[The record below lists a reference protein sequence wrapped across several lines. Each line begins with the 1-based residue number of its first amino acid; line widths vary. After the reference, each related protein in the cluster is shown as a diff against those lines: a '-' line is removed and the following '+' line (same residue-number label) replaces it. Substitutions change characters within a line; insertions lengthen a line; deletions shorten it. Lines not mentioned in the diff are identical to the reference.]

1 MPVAVV
7 FIIFVVC
14 LVIAIPVSIS
24 LGIVSVLPGAFD
36 ASFTASATYVIRS
49 MLGGLDSFPLLAVPM
64 FVLSGI
70 IMAKGGISKK
80 LFDVFAF
87 FMGKWTA
94 GMPCAVIVTCL
105 FYGAISG
112 SAPATV
118 AAVGSMTIPILLEL
132 GYDKKFA
139 TAVVAVAGGLGVI
152 IPPSIPFIM
161 YGMASGASVSDL
173 FLAGIIPGLL
183 IGALLMVYAVYYC
196 KKHGEDKEK
205 IHQVVGELHK
215 KGILAVL
222 KESFFALLSP
232 VIILGCIYSGV
243 ASPTEAAVI
252 SVFYAL
258 LVSMFVYKSIQAKDI
273 RKMMVEAIRTFAPIL
288 FILATSVA
296 FSRVLTLMQVPQTIS
311 GWILSH
317 FTNPVVLL
325 LVINGFLLLVGMVM
339 DTTPAI
345 LILAPIL
352 LPIVTQI
359 GMDPIQF
366 GIIMVVNLAIGFVT
380 PPIGVNLFVASSL
393 VDIPVMEI
401 AKKAMPMIAYFLIAL
416 LLITFV
422 PFLSGCARQNVE
434 SEQRY
439 AWPLAT
445 ASPEDTVTQIYAEKF
460 AEEVLR
466 LSDGSMKIQVYPNS
480 VLGGDRE
487 LLESCYDGDIP
498 FVVQNTAPQVNF
510 IPDTAVFDAPCA
522 FDKLEDVRTVVD
534 EPEFLEMM
542 RQKYR
547 DAGYELL
554 GYSDQ
559 GFRVMSTNKGVE
571 TLSDFKGQKIRT
583 MENSYHMDF
592 WKLVDANPTPMSFSE
607 VYIGLQQNT
616 IDAQEN
622 PYEVIVSNRLY
633 EQQDYVVET
642 NHLPH
647 LLSLIVSEEFF
658 QGLSEEEQEILQ
670 EAGEIAKEYSRKAS
684 DERIS
689 ERIETIEESGT
700 QVIKLSDDLHQQ
712 LAERSQQVYQEIRE
726 NVSEEVVEKYL
737 QDVHD

>member
-7 FIIFVVC
+7 FLIFVVC

-36 ASFTASATYVIRS
+36 PSFTASATYVIRS

-196 KKHGEDKEK
+196 KKNGEDKEK
-205 IHQVVGELHK
+205 ICQVVGELHK
-215 KGILAVL
+215 KGILTVL

-258 LVSMFVYKSIQAKDI
+258 IVSMFVYKSIQAKDLW
-273 RKMMVEAIRTFAPIL
+273 KMMVEAIRTFAPIL
-288 FILATSVA
+288 FILAASVA

-311 GWILSH
+311 GWILAH

-345 LILAPIL
+345 LILTPIL
-352 LPIVTQI
+352 LPIVAQI

-393 VDIPVMEI
+393 VDIPVMDI
-401 AKKAMPMIAYFLIAL
+401 AKKAMPMIAYFLAAL

-422 PFLSGCARQNVE
+422 PGIS
-434 SEQRY
+434 
-439 AWPLAT
+439 LA
-445 ASPEDTVTQIYAEKF
+445 
-460 AEEVLR
+460 L
-466 LSDGSMKIQVYPNS
+466 
-480 VLGGDRE
+480 
-487 LLESCYDGDIP
+487 
-498 FVVQNTAPQVNF
+498 
-510 IPDTAVFDAPCA
+510 
-522 FDKLEDVRTVVD
+522 
-534 EPEFLEMM
+534 
-542 RQKYR
+542 
-547 DAGYELL
+547 
-554 GYSDQ
+554 
-559 GFRVMSTNKGVE
+559 
-571 TLSDFKGQKIRT
+571 IR
-583 MENSYHMDF
+583 
-592 WKLVDANPTPMSFSE
+592 
-607 VYIGLQQNT
+607 
-616 IDAQEN
+616 
-622 PYEVIVSNRLY
+622 
-633 EQQDYVVET
+633 
-642 NHLPH
+642 
-647 LLSLIVSEEFF
+647 
-658 QGLSEEEQEILQ
+658 
-670 EAGEIAKEYSRKAS
+670 
-684 DERIS
+684 
-689 ERIETIEESGT
+689 
-700 QVIKLSDDLHQQ
+700 
-712 LAERSQQVYQEIRE
+712 
-726 NVSEEVVEKYL
+726 
-737 QDVHD
+737 